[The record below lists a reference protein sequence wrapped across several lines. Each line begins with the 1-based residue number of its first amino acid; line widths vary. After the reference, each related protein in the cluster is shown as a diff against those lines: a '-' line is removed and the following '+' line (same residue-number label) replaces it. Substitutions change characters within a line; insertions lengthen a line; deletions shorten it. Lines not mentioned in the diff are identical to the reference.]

1 LKSEASSLSKSQ
13 WWVLVVACLGWMFDT
28 FDQRL
33 FILARAPA
41 MAKLLP
47 ASSDVIAQTQASTW
61 MTAIFIAGW
70 ATGGLI
76 FGFYGDRLGRV
87 RTMAIT
93 ITVYSL
99 FTGLSAT
106 AQGLWDFAFY
116 RFLTGLGIGGEFA
129 AGAALIAEILPAKV
143 RPYALGLMQAT
154 AVLGTLLGTI
164 CSLFIEVTATYAGVD
179 GWRLLFVIGA
189 LPALVLIPLR
199 MKVRESDAWLAT
211 REQARRGQLTLGG
224 FRALF
229 KLPWRRA
236 SLVGIALGFS
246 GQLGI
251 WAIGTWSPELMRLV
265 MASEGYLSAAERSRV
280 IGGGLILKDL
290 ASAFGIILFTWAA
303 ERYGRRPAFAVS
315 FVSSIAAV
323 LICFG
328 GMRET
333 AQIWWMMP
341 LLGLTVWSVLGGF
354 SLYFPEL
361 FPTSLRASGIGLCY
375 NVARYLTAAGI
386 LGMGQLL
393 TLFAG
398 AGFSQSL
405 RPAAI
410 LLSTGYLLG
419 LGVLWWA
426 PETKG
431 EPLPS

>member
-1 LKSEASSLSKSQ
+1 MKSEASSLSKSQ

-47 ASSDVIAQTQASTW
+47 ASSDVVAQTQASTW

-76 FGFYGDRLGRV
+76 FGLFGDRLGRV

-93 ITVYSL
+93 ITIYSL

-106 AQGLWDFAFY
+106 SQGLWDFALY

-154 AVLGTLLGTI
+154 AVLGTLLGTL

-199 MKVRESDAWLAT
+199 MNVRESDAWLAT
-211 REQARRGQLTLGG
+211 REQARRGHLTLGG
-224 FRALF
+224 FRVLF

-236 SLVGIALGFS
+236 SLVGITLGFS

-280 IGGGLILKDL
+280 IGSGLILKDL
-290 ASAFGIILFTWAA
+290 ASAVGIMLFTLAA
-303 ERYGRRPAFAVS
+303 ERYGRRPAFAAS

-328 GMRET
+328 WMRET

-361 FPTSLRASGIGLCY
+361 FPTSLRSSGIGLCY

-398 AGFSQSL
+398 AGFTQPL

-431 EPLPS
+431 KPLPS